1 MRLSTYFPNENEA
14 CDILITMSIS
24 AVLLFI
30 IILLILVTVH
40 EFGHFIV
47 AKLTNMRVDEFAFGF
62 PPRIFSKKI
71 GETTYAINALP
82 LGGYVSIWGENGQDA
97 PSVEDVGGQQTND
110 ANRFDAAK
118 LHPRAFGN
126 RPWWAQLLV
135 LVAGVTMNMVL
146 ALFIFIGISYGTI
159 PMSATD
165 PTYGSR
171 IQDSSLMVIEAS
183 PESPALKAGIKPG
196 SSLIKVST
204 GRHVADLSTPDSLI
218 AFIGAHVN
226 DPFTITYKNND
237 GVLENTTVSSVY
249 GIVKDRKA
257 IGISVEKV
265 GTIDTTIFEAISI
278 GYDRTV
284 AMTLMT
290 LDGLVSLV
298 KSVHSGKSVLESL
311 SGPVGIAK
319 IVGETSEYGYKAV
332 LTLVAVLSIN
342 LAIFNIL
349 PLPALDGGR
358 IIVVII
364 ESVVRRKVPH
374 KYYAWVN
381 TVGFLALML
390 LLVVVTFNDLH

>member
-1 MRLSTYFPNENEA
+1 
-14 CDILITMSIS
+14 MSIS

-71 GETTYAINALP
+71 GETVYAVNALP
-82 LGGYVSIWGENGQDA
+82 LGGYVSIWGENGEPD
-97 PSVEDVGGQQTND
+97 DK
-110 ANRFDAAK
+110 AK
-118 LHPRAFGN
+118 HHPRAFGN

-135 LVAGVTMNMVL
+135 LVAGVTMNMLL

-159 PMSATD
+159 QMSGSD
-165 PTYGSR
+165 PVYGSR
-171 IQDSSLMVIEAS
+171 IENSSLMVIEAS

-204 GRHVADLSTPDSLI
+204 KAYTADLSTPDLLI
-218 AFIGAHVN
+218 AFIGAHIN

-237 GVLENTTVSSVY
+237 GVIENTTVSSVF
-249 GIVKDRKA
+249 GIVEDRKA

-265 GTIDTTIFEAISI
+265 GTINTTIFEAISI
-278 GYDRTV
+278 GYNRTV
-284 AMTLMT
+284 NMTMMT

-298 KSVHSGKSVLESL
+298 KSVSSGKSVLESL

-342 LAIFNIL
+342 LAIFNTL

-358 IIVVII
+358 MIVVII

-381 TVGFLALML
+381 TIGFFALMI
-390 LLVVVTFNDLH
+390 LLVVVTFNDLR